1 MHNLIRTLSI
11 VAAGLSL
18 SACGISGN
26 LRYHEGFADFG
37 SPGMGQTDRELALSL
52 GPLPLKIARAL
63 TKHDPELS
71 TMLKGLKGVRV
82 YTYEIDGDPYRVMR
96 RLESA
101 WTRLSS
107 RGWMPIAT
115 VRDDGELVSVLV
127 RAGREDRVRGMA
139 VMVQEEDEV
148 VLINLIGDFRPE
160 MFNAFMTELDIDA
173 PMLALR

>member
-1 MHNLIRTLSI
+1 
-11 VAAGLSL
+11 
-18 SACGISGN
+18 

-37 SPGMGQTDRELALSL
+37 SPGMGQTDREFALSL
-52 GPLPLKIARAL
+52 GPLPIKIARAI
-63 TKHDPELS
+63 TKHDPEIS
-71 TMLKGLKGVRV
+71 TMLSGLKGVRV
-82 YTYEIDGDPYRVMR
+82 YIYEIDHDANRVTR

-107 RGWMPIAT
+107 RGWIPIVM
-115 VRDDGELVSVLV
+115 VRDDGELASVLV
-127 RAGREDRVRGMA
+127 RAGRDDRVRGMA